1 MFKHLFK
8 MIWNKK
14 KQNSLLIVE
23 ILLSFL
29 VIFGVF
35 TFGLNSYNN
44 YAKPMGIDYEN
55 VWAISYNNT
64 LKTNNSDSL
73 KLFYEGVLRNI
84 KAMPT
89 VIEATYTSAN
99 IPFSNSHMQTGI
111 TNKGDHISSIN
122 SFNVDE
128 NYPKTLNVKIMEGR
142 WYNKTDVGS
151 KQELMVINNKLKERM
166 FGKAAAVGKFYNNYD
181 GKKKIKVIGVI
192 ENIKFDG
199 DYQAPGYAIYSRYD
213 TSAYR
218 WLGKILVKVTP
229 DANAA
234 FESQLYKFM
243 ANNMKDSNIEIEHL
257 SNKLTSYNKL
267 TLVPLIILSIVAAFL
282 IINVALGIFGVL
294 WYNINKRRG
303 EIGLRRAVGA
313 PGSSVSAQLVSE
325 AMILATLS
333 LIIGAFFAV
342 QFPLLN
348 VFDLPASVYLIA
360 MLLAVI
366 FIYLLVLVCSLYPG
380 KQASAI
386 LPAVALHEE

>member
-35 TFGLNSYNN
+35 TFGLNSYKN
-44 YAKPMGIDYEN
+44 YAKPMGFNYDH
-55 VWAISYNNT
+55 VWAISYNHT
-64 LKTNNSDSL
+64 LDTQNPDSVTL
-73 KLFYEGVLRNI
+73 VYSTLLRDI
-84 KAMPT
+84 KSMPL
-89 VIEATYTSAN
+89 VIDAGYASAN
-99 IPFSNSHMQTGI
+99 IPFSSNHMSTGF
-111 TNKGDHISSIN
+111 TNNGVQVDHVN
-122 SFNVDE
+122 NFFMDE
-128 NYPKTLNVKIMEGR
+128 NYLGVTGAKMLAGR
-142 WYNKTDVGS
+142 WYTKADAAS
-151 KQELMVINNKLKERM
+151 KAKVIVINNMLKQKL
-166 FGKAAAVGKFYNNYD
+166 FGKTDAIGKTLGEKAED
-181 GKKKIKVIGVI
+181 KKKIIGVI
-192 ENIKFDG
+192 DDIKTDG
-199 DYQAPGYAIYSRYD
+199 DYQRPAYGLYNQQD
-213 TSAYR
+213 TAAYK
-218 WLGKILVKVTP
+218 WLGRILVKVSP
-229 DANAA
+229 EANAA
-234 FESQLYKFM
+234 FEGKLYKLM
-243 ANNMKDSNIEIEHL
+243 AGRLKKSNIEIEHL
-257 SNKLTSYNKL
+257 DNKLIAYNKF

-333 LIIGAFFAV
+333 LIVGAFFAV

-348 VFDLPASVYLIA
+348 VFDLPASVYLLA
-360 MLLAVI
+360 MLFAVV

>member
-29 VIFGVF
+29 VIFAVF

-44 YAKPMGIDYEN
+44 YAKPMGFNYDH
-55 VWAISYNNT
+55 VWAISYNHT
-64 LKTNNSDSL
+64 LDTHNADSTTL
-73 KLFYEGVLRNI
+73 IYQTLLRDV
-84 KAMPT
+84 KAMPL
-89 VIEATYTSAN
+89 VVDAGYASAN
-99 IPFSNSHMQTGI
+99 IPFSNNHMSTGVTNNGIYADRVNNFFMDEDYLGI
-111 TNKGDHISSIN
+111 TGAKM
-122 SFNVDE
+122 
-128 NYPKTLNVKIMEGR
+128 LAGR
-142 WYNKTDVGS
+142 WYTKADKESKAKIIVINKILKEKLFGKTD
-151 KQELMVINNKLKERM
+151 
-166 FGKAAAVGKFYNNYD
+166 AVGKMLGD
-181 GKKKIKVIGVI
+181 KAEDKRKIIGVI
-192 ENIKFDG
+192 DDIKTDG
-199 DYQAPGYAIYSRYD
+199 DYQRPAYGLYNQHD
-213 TSAYR
+213 TSAYK
-218 WLGKILVKVTP
+218 WLGKILVKVAP
-229 DANAA
+229 QADAA
-234 FESQLYKFM
+234 FEGKLYKLM
-243 ANNMKDSNIEIEHL
+243 AGRLKKSNIEIEHL
-257 SNKLTSYNKL
+257 DNKLVAYNKF

-348 VFDLPASVYLIA
+348 VFNLPASVYLIA
-360 MLLAVI
+360 MLLAVV

>member
-35 TFGLNSYNN
+35 TFALNAYNN
-44 YAKPMGIDYEN
+44 YAMPMGFNYDR
-55 VWAISYNNT
+55 VWAISYNHT
-64 LKTNNSDSL
+64 LETNNPDSTTL
-73 KLFYEGVLRNI
+73 VYETLLRDI
-84 KAMPT
+84 KSMPL
-89 VIEATYTSAN
+89 VVDAGYASSN
-99 IPFSNSHMQTGI
+99 IPFANNQMSTGI
-111 TNKGDHISSIN
+111 TNKGMFIT
-122 SFNVDE
+122 NVNNFFMDE
-128 NYPKTLNVKIMEGR
+128 NYPDVMQVKMLAGR
-142 WYNKTDVGS
+142 WYNKADRAAS
-151 KQELMVINNKLKERM
+151 AKIIVINKKLKEKL
-166 FGKAAAVGKFYNNYD
+166 FGKIDAVGKTIGD
-181 GKKKIKVIGVI
+181 KDEERRKVLGVI
-192 ENIKFDG
+192 DDIKTNG
-199 DYQAPGYAIYSRYD
+199 DYQAPNYGLYNMHD
-213 TSAYR
+213 TAAYK
-218 WLGKILVKVTP
+218 WMGKILVKVGP
-229 DANAA
+229 QADAG
-234 FESQLYKFM
+234 FEGKLYKLM
-243 ANNMKDSNIEIEHL
+243 AGRLKKSNIEIEHL
-257 SNKLTSYNKL
+257 DNKLVAYNKF

-325 AMILATLS
+325 AIILATLS

-348 VFDLPASVYLIA
+348 VFNLPASVYLIA

>member
-29 VIFGVF
+29 VIFAVF
-35 TFGLNSYNN
+35 SFALNSYNN
-44 YAKPMGIDYEN
+44 YAKPMGFNYN
-55 VWAISYNNT
+55 HVWAISYNHT
-64 LKTNNSDSL
+64 LETNNPDSVTL
-73 KLFYEGVLRNI
+73 VYQNLLRDI
-84 KAMPT
+84 KSMPL
-89 VIEATYTSAN
+89 VVDAGYASSN
-99 IPFSNSHMQTGI
+99 IPFSNNHMSTGLTSNGI
-111 TNKGDHISSIN
+111 EVH
-122 SFNVDE
+122 NVNNFFMDE
-128 NYPKTLNVKIMEGR
+128 NYLDVMGAKMLAGR
-142 WYNKTDVGS
+142 WYNKADRASTT
-151 KQELMVINNKLKERM
+151 KILVINKMLKEKV
-166 FGKAAAVGKFYNNYD
+166 FGKAEAVGKTFGD
-181 GKKKIKVIGVI
+181 KAEDKRKIIGVI
-192 ENIKFDG
+192 DDIKTDG
-199 DYQAPGYAIYSRYD
+199 DYQSPTYGLYNLQD
-213 TSAYR
+213 TAAYK
-218 WLGKILVKVTP
+218 WMGKILVKVAP
-229 DANAA
+229 QADAA
-234 FESQLYKFM
+234 FEGKLYKLM
-243 ANNMKDSNIEIEHL
+243 AGRLKKSNIEIEHL
-257 SNKLTSYNKL
+257 DNKLVAYNKF

-325 AMILATLS
+325 AIILATLS
-333 LIIGAFFAV
+333 LIIGAFFAI

-348 VFDLPASVYLIA
+348 VFDLPAGVYLVA

-366 FIYLLVLVCSLYPG
+366 FIYLLVLICSLYPG